1 MRSRRA
7 TWLRWVLVFAA
18 AGAIFYA
25 SGRPVPA
32 GLVPPLPQSDKLAHA
47 AVYAVLAALLFRAL
61 WADETRPVAKG
72 ALLLAVVLASA
83 YGAAD
88 ELHQNFVPSR
98 SCDVFDWLADTGG
111 AAAAALVWPWLTRRF
126 PRLK

>member
-83 YGAAD
+83 YGSIRISSRAGRATCSIGWPTPAA
-88 ELHQNFVPSR
+88 PPRRRR
-98 SCDVFDWLADTGG
+98 SGPG
-111 AAAAALVWPWLTRRF
+111 
-126 PRLK
+126 